1 MTPLLANLRSI
12 AVIAGTRP
20 EMIKLAPVIRN
31 LKDTNAGNNVRVYS
45 TGQHRELLEQTLGS
59 LNIEIDINFDLMM
72 DGQSPSE
79 IHGRVIGCLEAA
91 FKANRPDMVVV
102 QGDTVSAFAGAVAG
116 YLSNI
121 PVAHVEA
128 GLRSHNLSN
137 PWPEEGLRQMIARVA
152 TLHFAPT
159 EQARANLVAEGI
171 HQQHIH
177 VVGNPG
183 IDSLELLIKD
193 NNPDSTIQGLENLGS
208 MTLVIIT
215 MHRREAFSGGL
226 DKFCQE
232 LRCALRRRP
241 DILFVWPIHPN
252 PKVREILDRH
262 FSEDANENLAF
273 VSPLAYDQMIFLLS
287 KADLVISD
295 SGGMQEES
303 PYCGVPILVTRDETE
318 RPEIIDLG
326 LGQLIGASAEG
337 LVDKIEASLA
347 SPPAPSAVAKWRDI
361 QGNGQAAKK
370 IANLITRF
378 VAD

>member
-1 MTPLLANLRSI
+1 M
-12 AVIAGTRP
+12 GTRP
-20 EMIKLAPVIRN
+20 EIIKLAPVIRN
-31 LKDTNAGNNVRVYS
+31 LKDITTSNVRVYS

-59 LNIEIDINFDLMM
+59 LNIKIDVNFDLMM

-79 IHGRVIGCLEAA
+79 IHGKVIACLETA

-128 GLRSHNLSN
+128 GLRSHNLFN
-137 PWPEEGLRQMIARVA
+137 PWPEEGLRQMIARV
-152 TLHFAPT
+152 TNLHLAPT

-171 HQQHIH
+171 DQQQIH

-183 IDSLELLIKD
+183 IDSLELVRK
-193 NNPDSTIQGLENLGS
+193 NNKPKSVIQGLDKLDS
-208 MTLVIIT
+208 RTLVIIT

-226 DKFCQE
+226 DKFCEE
-232 LRCALRRRP
+232 LLRAVSRRP
-241 DILFVWPIHPN
+241 DVLFVWPIHPN
-252 PKVREILDRH
+252 PRVREILSRH
-262 FSEDANENLAF
+262 FSDGANENLEF
-273 VSPLAYDQMIFLLS
+273 ISPLAYDQMILLLS
-287 KADLVISD
+287 NADLVISD

-303 PYCGVPILVTRDETE
+303 PYCGVPILVIRDETE

-326 LGQLIGASAEG
+326 LGQLIGTSAEG
-337 LVDKIEASLA
+337 LADKIEVSLA
-347 SPPAPSAVAKWRDI
+347 YSPAPSAVAKWKEI

-370 IANLITRF
+370 IATLIARF

>member
-1 MTPLLANLRSI
+1 
-12 AVIAGTRP
+12 
-20 EMIKLAPVIRN
+20 MIKLAPVIRN
-31 LKDTNAGNNVRVYS
+31 LKEADVRNNVRVYS

-59 LNIEIDINFDLMM
+59 LNVEIDINFDLMM
-72 DGQSPSE
+72 EGQSPSE
-79 IHGRVIGCLEAA
+79 IHGKVIACLEAA
-91 FKANRPDMVVV
+91 FKADRPDMVVV

-128 GLRSHNLSN
+128 GLRSQNLSN

-159 EQARANLVAEGI
+159 AQARANLVAEGI
-171 HQQHIH
+171 DQQQIH

-183 IDSLELLIKD
+183 IDSLELVRKN
-193 NNPDSTIQGLENLGS
+193 NNPDSIIKKLDS
-208 MTLVIIT
+208 KTLVIIT

-226 DKFCQE
+226 DKFCRE
-232 LRCALRRRP
+232 LRCAVRKRP

-252 PKVREILDRH
+252 PKVRGILDRH
-262 FSEDANENLAF
+262 FSEDATENLTF
-273 VSPLAYDQMIFLLS
+273 VSPLAYDQMISLLS
-287 KADLVISD
+287 QADLVISD

-326 LGQLIGASAEG
+326 LGQLIGVSAEG
-337 LVDKIEASLA
+337 LADKIEASLA
-347 SPPAPSAVAKWRDI
+347 SRPAQSAVAKWRNI
-361 QGNGQAAKK
+361 QGNGQAGKK